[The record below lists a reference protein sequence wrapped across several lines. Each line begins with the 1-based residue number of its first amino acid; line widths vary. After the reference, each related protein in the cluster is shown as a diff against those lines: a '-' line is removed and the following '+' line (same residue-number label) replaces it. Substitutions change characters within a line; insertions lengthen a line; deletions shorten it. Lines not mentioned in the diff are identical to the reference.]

1 MAARIAEGRQGWGVA
16 PGFVLSFCVLLV
28 LGVEAL
34 QPAAMARQDAAVSGT
49 LSDAE
54 ASTATW
60 ARFESRLRALEERER
75 ITATEGSESGQRTE
89 LGATREVA
97 VTGSRDAAAAADD
110 RWTVRLGG
118 HIQADY
124 VLWPEIDPA
133 VTGAQ
138 NYFNFRR
145 LRLVADGKGYGQF
158 DFRLQM
164 TLEPGVGLS
173 ENQFATPDVKD
184 AYLSMNDIPGI
195 GRVRIGNFF
204 VPFSLEQ
211 VTNDTNNIFNERSIP
226 SQGVF
231 AVDREIGIAVYN
243 KTESENVSWTTGIFL
258 EDINDT
264 VKTRLDANQGYRL
277 AGRLV
282 WVPYYDEASQGRYLV
297 HTGLGVLHTHTH
309 NDIARFRVRPQIQ
322 RGPVLI
328 DSGPLAADSYTTGG
342 AEFAV
347 VWGPVTLQSEAF
359 VSQVNLLA
367 GPAAHVGGAYAHI
380 SYFLTGEN
388 RQYERFGQHGAQFG
402 RNVPAVNF
410 YANRQ
415 GRGTGA
421 WEVKARWSY
430 LDLTDVQ
437 SGQYNDLSTGFNWY
451 WSDRTRIMFDWIRPM
466 TDSQTL
472 FGSTESDIL
481 ALRLDVNW

>member
-1 MAARIAEGRQGWGVA
+1 
-16 PGFVLSFCVLLV
+16 
-28 LGVEAL
+28 
-34 QPAAMARQDAAVSGT
+34 
-49 LSDAE
+49 
-54 ASTATW
+54 
-60 ARFESRLRALEERER
+60 
-75 ITATEGSESGQRTE
+75 
-89 LGATREVA
+89 
-97 VTGSRDAAAAADD
+97 
-110 RWTVRLGG
+110 
-118 HIQADY
+118 
-124 VLWPEIDPA
+124 
-133 VTGAQ
+133 
-138 NYFNFRR
+138 
-145 LRLVADGKGYGQF
+145 
-158 DFRLQM
+158 M
-164 TLEPGVGLS
+164 TLEPGFGS
-173 ENQFATPDVKD
+173 HENQFATPDVKD

-226 SQGVF
+226 TQAVF
-231 AVDREIGIAVYN
+231 AVDREIGVAVYN
-243 KTESENVSWTTGIFL
+243 KTESESVSWAIGIFL

-297 HTGLGVLHTHTH
+297 HTGLGFLHTHTH
-309 NDIARFRVRPQIQ
+309 NDIARFRARPQIQ

-328 DSGPLAADSYTTGG
+328 DSGPLEAGSYTTGG

-415 GRGTGA
+415 GRGPGA
-421 WEVKARWSY
+421 WELKARWSY
-430 LDLTDVQ
+430 LDLTDLQ
-437 SGQYNDLSTGFNWY
+437 AGQYNDLSTGFNWY
-451 WSDRTRIMFDWIRPM
+451 WSDRTRIMCDWIRPM
-466 TDSQTL
+466 TDSPCSARPNPISWHCDWTSI
-472 FGSTESDIL
+472 GEASK
-481 ALRLDVNW
+481 AY